1 MTAPAEPR
9 TDSIDTGRWPD
20 VARVPRAPG
29 RAAIAGALLRRLARR
44 LPIRVAT
51 LEGVSGPAGAPT
63 LRLHRPRHFLHRVGT
78 SGLIGFGE
86 SYQAGDWDS
95 DDLPGLLAVLA
106 ADLDA
111 LVPRPFQALRR
122 PFAEAL
128 PERHDNSPRNAR
140 RNISDHYDLSNE
152 MFALFL
158 DETMTYS
165 SALFDGDEPS
175 WGRLA
180 EAQRR
185 KIDRLLDGAGV
196 GPDSRVLEI
205 GSGWGEAAVRA
216 AERGAHVRTITLS
229 RRQLERVRR
238 LAADRGVADRVDAEL
253 RDYREIE
260 PGPRYDAVVSVEMIE
275 AVGERYWPRYFRVLR
290 RSLAPGGRVGLQAI
304 TMRHDR
310 MVASRRGRTWINKYI
325 FPGGI
330 IRSPESI
337 RRCSQ
342 EAGLDITAQRRFG
355 VDYAAT
361 LRLWRDRFDSRADH
375 LAELGFDEVFRRTWH
390 FYLAYSEAG
399 FASGLL
405 DVRQC
410 IMEARR

>member
-29 RAAIAGALLRRLARR
+29 RAAVAGALLRRLARR

-95 DDLPGLLAVLA
+95 DDLPGLLTVLA
-106 ADLDA
+106 TDLDT

-122 PFAEAL
+122 PFTGAL

-140 RNISDHYDLSNE
+140 RNISDHYDLSNG

-196 GPDSRVLEI
+196 GPDARVLEI

-238 LAADRGVADRVDAEL
+238 LAADRGVADRIDAEL

-275 AVGERYWPRYFRVLR
+275 AVGERYWPAYFRVLR
-290 RSLAPGGRVGLQAI
+290 RSLAPGGKIGLQAI

-330 IRSPESI
+330 IPSPESI
-337 RRCSQ
+337 QRCSH
-342 EAGLDITAQRRFG
+342 EAGLAITAHRRFG
-355 VDYAAT
+355 ADYAAT
-361 LRLWRDRFDSRADH
+361 LHLWRDRFDSHADR

-390 FYLAYSEAG
+390 FYLAYSQAG
-399 FASGLL
+399 FESGRL

-410 IMEARR
+410 IMEVRR

>member
-1 MTAPAEPR
+1 MSPASRERP
-9 TDSIDTGRWPD
+9 
-20 VARVPRAPG
+20 AVPPSPG
-29 RAAIAGALLRRLARR
+29 RFAPSRPPPADPRRDPEGA
-44 LPIRVAT
+44 
-51 LEGVSGPAGAPT
+51 SGPAGAPT

-95 DDLPGLLAVLA
+95 DDLPGLLTVLA
-106 ADLDA
+106 ADLDT
-111 LVPRPFQALRR
+111 LVPRPFRALRR
-122 PFAEAL
+122 PFTGAL

-196 GPDSRVLEI
+196 GPDARVLEI

-238 LAADRGVADRVDAEL
+238 LAADRGVADRVDADL
-253 RDYREIE
+253 RDYRELE

-275 AVGERYWPRYFRVLR
+275 AVGERYWPDYFRVLR

-310 MVASRRGRTWINKYI
+310 MVASARPHLDQQVHLPRRDH
-325 FPGGI
+325 PV
-330 IRSPESI
+330 PESI
-337 RRCSQ
+337 QRCSR
-342 EAGLDITAQRRFG
+342 EAGLAITAQRRFG
-355 VDYAAT
+355 ADYAAT
-361 LRLWRDRFDSRADH
+361 LRLWGPVRLRADR
-375 LAELGFDEVFRRTWH
+375 LAELGFDEAFRRTWH
-390 FYLAYSEAG
+390 FYLAYSQAG
-399 FASGLL
+399 FESGRL